1 MAFPT
6 NRCSKATVGVGILD
20 DPLITVL
27 TNILVMCIIKI
38 QGATDRRF
46 ALMSIVRNN
55 HPRDKMGGCF
65 FYFL

>member
-46 ALMSIVRNN
+46 ALCWLIRNN
-55 HPRDKMGGCF
+55 HPKCNMGGCF
-65 FYFL
+65 F